1 MKFSLIIQ
9 IKKEYKLRKRK
20 IKERLNEFAR
30 IGKRKNPDELF
41 LELCYCLC
49 TPLSKAER
57 VNRII
62 NMKYRD
68 KLKQASPKELSFFLR
83 GNCRFHN
90 NKAKYICRSRNHMPL
105 ILHLPKDP
113 IEARDLLV
121 KDVKG
126 LGYKEASHFL
136 RNIGYRKLAILDG
149 HIINTLHQ
157 LGVLKSNKRPHSK
170 KEYLTLEEKM
180 KEFSNKIRI
189 DMDEL
194 DLLFWSMKTGIVL
207 K

>member
-1 MKFSLIIQ
+1 MDVKQ
-9 IKKEYKLRKRK
+9 VKKEYKSRQNEIQKRL
-20 IKERLNEFAR
+20 KEFSI
-30 IGKRKNPDELF
+30 IGKRRNPDELF

-57 VNRII
+57 VYKVI
-62 NMKYRD
+62 NKDNKR
-68 KLKQASPKELSFFLR
+68 KLMEHNPSSLAGFLK

-90 NKAKYICRSRNHMPL
+90 NKARYICQSRNHLPL
-105 ILHLPKDP
+105 LLSLPKDP
-113 IEARDLLV
+113 VEARDSLV
-121 KDVKG
+121 KNVKG

-136 RNIGYRKLAILDG
+136 RNIGYRKIAILDG
-149 HIINTLHQ
+149 HIINSLHAQ
-157 LGVLKSNKRPHSK
+157 KVLKSKERPHSRK
-170 KEYLTLEEKM
+170 TYLEMEDKM
-180 KEFSNKIRI
+180 RVFADRMGI

>member
-1 MKFSLIIQ
+1 MDVKQ
-9 IKKEYKLRKRK
+9 VKKEYKIRQNEIQKRL
-20 IKERLNEFAR
+20 KEFSI

-41 LELCYCLC
+41 LEMCYCLC

-57 VNRII
+57 VYRVI
-62 NMKYRD
+62 NKENKR
-68 KLKQASPKELSFFLR
+68 KLMEHNPSALAGFLK

-90 NKAKYICRSRNHMPL
+90 NKARYICQSRNHLPL
-105 ILHLPKDP
+105 LLSLPKDP

-121 KDVKG
+121 KNVKG
-126 LGYKEASHFL
+126 LGYKESSHFL
-136 RNIGYRKLAILDG
+136 RNIGYREIAILDG
-149 HIINTLHQ
+149 HIINSLHSM
-157 LGVLKSNKRPHSK
+157 GVLKSKERPHSRK
-170 KEYLTLEEKM
+170 MYLEMEEKM
-180 KEFSNKIRI
+180 RGFAGRIGI

>member
-1 MKFSLIIQ
+1 MDVKQ
-9 IKKEYKLRKRK
+9 VKKEYKSRQNEIQKRLKEFSILRKRK
-20 IKERLNEFAR
+20 
-30 IGKRKNPDELF
+30 NPEELF

-57 VNRII
+57 VYKVI
-62 NMKYRD
+62 NKDNKR
-68 KLKQASPKELSFFLR
+68 KLMENNPSTLAGFLK

-90 NKAKYICRSRNHMPL
+90 NKARYICQSRNHLPL
-105 ILHLPKDP
+105 LLSLPKDP

-121 KDVKG
+121 KNVKG
-126 LGYKEASHFL
+126 LGYKESSHFL
-136 RNIGYRKLAILDG
+136 RNIGYREIAILDG
-149 HIINTLHQ
+149 HIINSLHS
-157 LGVLKSNKRPHSK
+157 LKVLKSKERPHSRK
-170 KEYLTLEEKM
+170 TYLEMEDKIRDFA
-180 KEFSNKIRI
+180 KKIRI

>member
-1 MKFSLIIQ
+1 MDVKQ
-9 IKKEYKLRKRK
+9 VKKEYKSRQKEIQKRL
-20 IKERLNEFAR
+20 KEFSI

-57 VNRII
+57 VYKVI
-62 NMKYRD
+62 NKDNKR
-68 KLKQASPKELSFFLR
+68 KLMEHNPSALAGFLK

-90 NKAKYICRSRNHMPL
+90 NKARYICQSRNHLPL
-105 ILHLPKDP
+105 LLSLPKDP

-121 KDVKG
+121 KNVKG
-126 LGYKEASHFL
+126 LGYKESSHFL
-136 RNIGYRKLAILDG
+136 RNIGYREIAILDG
-149 HIINTLHQ
+149 HIINSLHS
-157 LGVLKSNKRPHSK
+157 LKVLKSKERPHSRK
-170 KEYLTLEEKM
+170 TYLEMEEKM
-180 KEFSNKIRI
+180 RGFADKIGI

-194 DLLFWSMKTGIVL
+194 DLLFWSMKTGIIL

>member
-1 MKFSLIIQ
+1 MDVKQ
-9 IKKEYKLRKRK
+9 VRKEYKSRQKEIQKRL
-20 IKERLNEFAR
+20 KEFSILGE
-30 IGKRKNPDELF
+30 RKNPDELF

-57 VNRII
+57 VYKVI
-62 NMKYRD
+62 NKDNKR
-68 KLKQASPKELSFFLR
+68 KLMEHNPSTLAGFLK

-90 NKAKYICRSRNHMPL
+90 NKARYICQSRNHLPL
-105 ILHLPKDP
+105 LLGLPKDP

-121 KDVKG
+121 KNVKG
-126 LGYKEASHFL
+126 LGYKESSHFL
-136 RNIGYRKLAILDG
+136 RNIGYREIAILDG
-149 HIINTLHQ
+149 HIINSLHS
-157 LGVLKSNKRPHSK
+157 LKVLKSKERPHSRK
-170 KEYLTLEEKM
+170 TYLEMEDKIRDFA
-180 KEFSNKIRI
+180 KKIRI